1 MSQKKVTK
9 KSVRTRKSKSK
20 KIEKLDKLTQT
31 NGRVYEDEDTNK
43 TRKLEEI
50 LEVAVTNPFGTSSQ
64 KVFEENLANMNLSE
78 MQEVAVRAGIFP
90 SGNQTMLKNKL
101 KKAFKAANPDQ
112 LQVIIDKGPPIEL
125 NPKNPKHKQLID
137 YLNS

>member
-50 LEVAVTNPFGTSSQ
+50 LEVAVTNPFGTSSG

>member
-9 KSVRTRKSKSK
+9 KSVRARKPKSK
-20 KIEKLDKLTQT
+20 KEKLDKLTQT
-31 NGRVYEDEDTNK
+31 NGKVYEDEDIKK

-50 LEVAVTNPFGTSSQ
+50 LDIAVTNPFGTSSV

-125 NPKNPKHKQLID
+125 NPENPKHKQLID

>member
-9 KSVRTRKSKSK
+9 KSVRARKPKSK
-20 KIEKLDKLTQT
+20 KEKLNKLTQT
-31 NGRVYEDEDTNK
+31 NGKVYEDEDTKK
-43 TRKLEEI
+43 TRKLEQI
-50 LEVAVTNPFGTSSQ
+50 LDVAVTNPFGTSSV

-125 NPKNPKHKQLID
+125 NPENPKHKQLID

>member
-9 KSVRTRKSKSK
+9 KSVRAGKPKSK
-20 KIEKLDKLTQT
+20 KTEKLDKLTQT
-31 NGRVYEDEDTNK
+31 NGKVYEDEDIKK

-50 LEVAVTNPFGTSSQ
+50 LDIAVTNPFGTSSV

-125 NPKNPKHKQLID
+125 NPENPKHKQLID

>member
-9 KSVRTRKSKSK
+9 KSVRARKPKSK
-20 KIEKLDKLTQT
+20 KTEKLDKLTQT
-31 NGRVYEDEDTNK
+31 NGKVYEDEDTKK

-50 LEVAVTNPFGTSSQ
+50 LDVAVTNPFGTSSV

>member
-9 KSVRTRKSKSK
+9 KSVRARKPKSK
-20 KIEKLDKLTQT
+20 KEKLNKLTQT
-31 NGRVYEDEDTNK
+31 NGKVYEDEDTKK
-43 TRKLEEI
+43 TRKLEQI
-50 LEVAVTNPFGTSSQ
+50 LDVAVTNPFGTSSV

-78 MQEVAVRAGIFP
+78 MKEVAVRAGIFP

-125 NPKNPKHKQLID
+125 NPENPKHKQLID

>member
-9 KSVRTRKSKSK
+9 KSVRARKPKSK
-20 KIEKLDKLTQT
+20 KEKLDKLTQT
-31 NGRVYEDEDTNK
+31 NGKVYEDEDIKK

-50 LEVAVTNPFGTSSQ
+50 LDVAVTNPFGTSSV

-125 NPKNPKHKQLID
+125 NPENPKHKQLID

>member
-9 KSVRTRKSKSK
+9 KSVRARKPKSTK
-20 KIEKLDKLTQT
+20 EKLDKLTQT
-31 NGRVYEDEDTNK
+31 NGKVYEDEDIKK

-50 LEVAVTNPFGTSSQ
+50 LDIAVTNPFGTSSV

-125 NPKNPKHKQLID
+125 NPENPKHKQLID